1 MNLMLRNVVL
11 GSTTAL
17 LVATAVAQDRRLTV
31 QQYEQQKAA
40 GTLPIDPARMRA
52 ILPGPLTSDKVI
64 HKPSAG
70 SPKGGGGG
78 GVCNCWIEPDN
89 SYTQQTTWPL
99 GSQNEDDGAAGPFAL
114 PFTFNLY
121 GDTYTDFYLN
131 INGNISFGTA
141 YNTFTAEGFPSAAYV
156 MVAPFWADVQL
167 TGDLVG
173 SIKYKITDHALFVN
187 WTDVGYYAQ
196 HYDKRNT
203 FQLIVTD
210 GTDPVIGL
218 GNNVSFCYKDM
229 QWTTGDASQGVDGF
243 GGVPSTTGAN
253 RGNGTDFI
261 QFTRNDHDGL
271 DYDGPFGNADG
282 VSWLDY
288 KSFRFTTA
296 VSTQNIPP
304 IINSNFLCDTVEVCM
319 GELVDFNVTFLTP
332 EEDQSIINTSAEAPT
347 IDNFASTV
355 INNGTNATINVQFIP
370 TIADTGFHVVT
381 FTGQD
386 NGADSLESTVSIV
399 LAVYYTPA
407 PPPIITGDTIACEG
421 QGVVLTAGGGYDD
434 YIWTNGYFGPSILVG
449 PGSYMCLA
457 TSGNCRLASN
467 EITVYGL
474 PNPDPDI
481 TGTLFSCGGIPATLG
496 TDEDYAQYLW
506 SNGGTDENIT
516 VGTGDYFVTVTDD
529 NGCFAN
535 SDTVSVLS
543 ANDPQAGISSDSPS
557 SVFPGAIVVFTNTST
572 IDGGTIV
579 SVIWTIGDTT
589 LGTGTTLT
597 QLFDTPGSYPIT
609 ITVTTADG
617 CTGSFTYTQIVMPT
631 EIQVP
636 NVFSPNGDGK
646 NDFLEF
652 PGVEYYPNS
661 RLSVFNR
668 WGQEIFTSASYKN
681 TWRAADVA
689 EGTYY
694 YVLKLENG
702 KEYTGHVTLLR

>member
-203 FQLIVTD
+203 FQLIITD

-319 GELVDFNVTFLTP
+319 GELVDFSVTFLTP